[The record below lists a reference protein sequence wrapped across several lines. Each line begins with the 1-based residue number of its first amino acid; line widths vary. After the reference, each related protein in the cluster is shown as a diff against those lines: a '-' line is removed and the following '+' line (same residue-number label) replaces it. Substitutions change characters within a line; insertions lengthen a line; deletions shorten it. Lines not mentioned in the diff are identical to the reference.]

1 MSGSWPVIVLGG
13 TGYVG
18 GEMLRLVAAHP
29 ELELGA
35 AVSTSRAGGLLAESF
50 AHLGPCY
57 PEARFV
63 SFDAAIEGLADAPH
77 WIVLSAAPHGAS
89 AAMVARLLDAA
100 EAAGV
105 ALTVVDASAD
115 FRFNDADAFASV
127 YRQPHAAPARLP
139 EFHCAVPEHSGSID
153 TPHAAH
159 PGCFA
164 TTMLLA
170 IVPLV
175 KAGACS
181 GPFYVSAV
189 TGSTGAGRTPRDTTH
204 HPVRQSN
211 LFAYLPLAHRHAP
224 EVRALAQAATGR
236 DIDLKFVP
244 HSGPFARGI
253 HATIFCARAGAGA
266 GDGLAGQVD
275 VGAHG
280 AAERILGGAGKDIAV
295 PSETGTRRAA
305 SEFNTARNNNAAAAE
320 LRALFNDYYA
330 DSQFVRVG
338 STPPRVK
345 DIAGS
350 NYAQLSVAVD
360 GDTIVVCSVL
370 DNLVKGAAGGSIQ
383 WVNRLLGLPES
394 LGLTAPAAGW
404 V

>member
-1 MSGSWPVIVLGG
+1 MSGPWPVIVLGG

-63 SFDAAIEGLADAPH
+63 SFDAAIEGLGSAPH
-77 WIVLSAAPHGAS
+77 WVVLSAAPHGAS

-100 EAAGV
+100 DAAGV
-105 ALTVVDASAD
+105 KLTVVDASAD
-115 FRFNDADAFASV
+115 FRFSDADAFASV
-127 YRQPHAAPARLP
+127 YKQPHATPGRLA

-164 TTMLLA
+164 TAMLLA

-175 KAGACS
+175 DAGTCS

-224 EVRALAQAATGR
+224 EVRALAKAATGR

-253 HATIFCARAGAGA
+253 HATIFCGRTDA
-266 GDGLAGQVD
+266 GDGFDL
-275 VGAHG
+275 
-280 AAERILGGAGKDIAV
+280 K
-295 PSETGTRRAA
+295 
-305 SEFNTARNNNAAAAE
+305 TARNGEDASPAVPGREGQPPEGFGTGRNDKDAAAE
-320 LRALFNDYYA
+320 LRAIVTDYYA